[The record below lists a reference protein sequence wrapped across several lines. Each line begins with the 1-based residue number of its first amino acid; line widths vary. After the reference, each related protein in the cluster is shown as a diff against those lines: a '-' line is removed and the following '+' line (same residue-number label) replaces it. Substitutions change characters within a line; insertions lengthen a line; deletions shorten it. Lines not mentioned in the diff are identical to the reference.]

1 MDPTIEELQT
11 AQFEAAVR
19 WAELGSTSATHPVL
33 RVGEQQFLNEM
44 GVQCHY
50 VFWDGLSSDL
60 TSSNLPLIVEPSI
73 DPEILSQQG
82 SLNDQSRLLSELIT
96 EKIASLDGQ
105 LTIKF
110 EKPYG
115 PNDQALLQAGVGIL
129 LKDLYEHLTI
139 FVEGCFFGA
148 CLPRSPPLGSVTFIK
163 DPKFYIQRTVD
174 HVLEE
179 YRKVLKKRTSLTQ
192 S

>member
-1 MDPTIEELQT
+1 MDPTPEELQT

-33 RVGEQQFLNEM
+33 RVGEQQILNEM

-73 DPEILSQQG
+73 DHEILSKGGRLDAQA
-82 SLNDQSRLLSELIT
+82 RLLSELLT

-115 PNDQALLQAGVGIL
+115 PNDQASLQAGIGSV
-129 LKDLYEHLTI
+129 LKDVYEHLTI

-148 CLPRSPPLGSVTFIK
+148 CLPTSPPLGSVTFIK
-163 DPKFYIQRTVD
+163 DPQGYIQKTLD
-174 HVLEE
+174 HVLKN
-179 YRKVLKKRTSLTQ
+179 YRKGPLQRRVH
-192 S
+192 